1 MGLGNCLLT
10 KKKKQTTKNAEHFL
24 NSLEFGKK
32 MTLGIPKING
42 QAQAPGGG
50 ANMEVAGVGR
60 GFKSM
65 RMTHC
70 TPTLEVLKPE
80 LFRMLVKSRFPGADP
95 DFLNLKFQK
104 KGMEIYAP
112 IQIRHPR
119 KFYH

>member
-1 MGLGNCLLT
+1 
-10 KKKKQTTKNAEHFL
+10 
-24 NSLEFGKK
+24 

-60 GFKSM
+60 DFETM
-65 RMTHC
+65 RMTQY

-80 LFRMLVKSRFPGADP
+80 LPRMFVKSRFPGADL
-95 DFLNLKFQK
+95 DFLNFKFQK
-104 KGMEIYAP
+104 RGMEIYP
-112 IQIRHPR
+112 HIQIRHSG